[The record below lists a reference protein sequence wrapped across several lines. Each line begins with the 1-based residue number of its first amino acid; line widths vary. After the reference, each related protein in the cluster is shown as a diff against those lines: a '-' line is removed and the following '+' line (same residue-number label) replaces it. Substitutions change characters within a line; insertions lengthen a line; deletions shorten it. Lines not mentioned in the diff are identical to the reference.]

1 MIDSQPP
8 TLFICDSAKLI
19 GRLIPCKSSPPATS
33 EPVAWLRELLSG
45 LRQGLDAIY
54 GEPLQGLFLY
64 GSMARGDDRAGA
76 DVDVLIVLDEVPH
89 YFEELERTAALVSD
103 LSLAYDVTVSRTL
116 ISIDRWDHGD
126 EPFLTTVRQD
136 AIAA

>member
-1 MIDSQPP
+1 MKVETPSDTRQPV
-8 TLFICDSAKLI
+8 TWLQDL
-19 GRLIPCKSSPPATS
+19 LSS
-33 EPVAWLRELLSG
+33 LREG
-45 LRQGLDAIY
+45 LEATY
-54 GEPLQGLFLY
+54 GSRLRGLFLY
-64 GSMARGDDRAGA
+64 GSMARGDDRVGS

-89 YFEELERTAALVSD
+89 YFAELERTAQLVSD

-116 ISIDRWDHGD
+116 MSIEQWEHGD